1 MNNNVRKCQAQALL
15 KRKVDVKIL
24 CLAVTYCPRS
34 QGSYECK
41 GKVGRET
48 VYLPNDWLTTG
59 SQEWSIVYTL
69 QRHLSSGIS
78 LLVSSRYVWTI
89 FRISA

>member
-1 MNNNVRKCQAQALL
+1 MKSYKEAHGGWQVVSWFLKLKEAMAQALL

-48 VYLPNDWLTTG
+48 VYLPNM
-59 SQEWSIVYTL
+59 
-69 QRHLSSGIS
+69 RSGLAFS
-78 LLVSSRYVWTI
+78 
-89 FRISA
+89 